1 MSALQR
7 KLVERISHLGRYRLE
22 RGCLRNTTSALSAFF
37 VTVQI
42 FLFSTSPTA
51 AISVDAEKK
60 CRDMA
65 IKAHMP
71 GKPYAQA
78 ERDFFRQCVA
88 KNGQIEDTNA
98 PKVLHGPKTTA
109 RTEDVR
115 TSTLLQMESLNMD
128 RAAPILIRIYK
139 EESTLEVWKLDRTDK
154 FALLSKYPICKYSGH
169 LGPKI
174 FEGDHQAPEG
184 FYDITPDQM
193 KSDRYLAF
201 DIGFP
206 NAFDRSLGRT
216 GSFLMV
222 HGGCESVGCYAMMDH
237 AMDEIYGLVDEAF
250 RGGQEKIQLEAFP
263 FRMTTQNLAR
273 HADDPYAPFW
283 QMLKTGSDAF
293 LATGRPPT
301 VAVCDQRYVFNAAI
315 TDKDCD
321 PTKEKA
327 THIASHVPRWGVWL
341 AADLEESRAWAI
353 YRERQKRFASLIGN
367 REPIVLLRQIPGMGR
382 AKRYVITIADDNRA
396 PLDDLCKKFNAAN
409 ATCDVLQNSRGD

>member
-1 MSALQR
+1 MNAFHALADIGL
-7 KLVERISHLGRYRLE
+7 KEVVM
-22 RGCLRNTTSALSAFF
+22 RNTASALSALF

-42 FLFSTSPTA
+42 LLLSTSPTA
-51 AISVDAEKK
+51 AISVDLAKK

-65 IKAHMP
+65 IKAHPRATP

-78 ERDFFRQCVA
+78 ERDFFGQCVA
-88 KNGQIEDTNA
+88 KNGQIEYAEA
-98 PKVLHGPKTTA
+98 PRVLYEPKPIV

-115 TSTLLQMESLNMD
+115 TSTLLHMEILNMD
-128 RAAPILIRIYK
+128 RAARILIRIYK
-139 EESTLEVWKLDRTDK
+139 EESTLEVWKQDRTGE
-154 FALLSKYPICKYSGH
+154 FALLSAYPICKFSGL

-193 KSDRYLAF
+193 KLDRYLAF
-201 DIGFP
+201 NMGFP

-222 HGGCESVGCYAMMDH
+222 HGGCKSVGCYAMTDY

-250 RGGQEKIQLEAFP
+250 RAGQEKVQLEAFP

-273 HADDPYAPFW
+273 HADDPNTPFW
-283 QMLKTGSDAF
+283 EMLKTGSDAF
-293 LATGRPPT
+293 LATGRSPT
-301 VAVCDQRYVFNAAI
+301 VAVCDQRYVFNPAI

-321 PTKEKA
+321 PSKEEAK
-327 THIASHVPRWGVWL
+327 HIASYVPRWGVWL
-341 AADLEESRAWAI
+341 AADLEERKAWAI
-353 YRERQKRFASLIGN
+353 YRERQKRFASLIGD

-382 AKRYVITIADDNRA
+382 AKRYIITIADDNRA
-396 PLDDLCKKFNAAN
+396 PLDKLCKKLNAASG
-409 ATCDVLQNSRGD
+409 TCDVLLNSRGD